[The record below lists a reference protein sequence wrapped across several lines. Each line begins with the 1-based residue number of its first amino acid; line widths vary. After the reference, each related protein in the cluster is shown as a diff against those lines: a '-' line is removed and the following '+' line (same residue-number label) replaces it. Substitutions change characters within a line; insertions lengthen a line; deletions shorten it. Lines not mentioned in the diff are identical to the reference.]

1 MEKISAKHI
10 KAWERFN
17 EEVDAMR
24 KDYGDELACAWLYED
39 AYTTRRVRDFKMTKT
54 GILTWYEQDF
64 WYTVVKKNREV
75 MLDEDDAKEWLKFWK
90 ACLRRAKRYNEM
102 PVEALDAIQ
111 DGEREDIEEE

>member
-1 MEKISAKHI
+1 MEKISARHI

-24 KDYGDELACAWLYED
+24 DGEELAWLYED
-39 AYTTRRVRDFKMTKT
+39 ANTTRRVRDFKMTKT
-54 GILTWYEQDF
+54 GILTWHEQDF
-64 WYTVVKKNREV
+64 WNTDVRKNREV

-111 DGEREDIEEE
+111 DGEREDIEED

>member
-1 MEKISAKHI
+1 MEKISARHI

-24 KDYGDELACAWLYED
+24 KDYGEELAWLYED
-39 AYTTRRVRDFKMTKT
+39 ANTTRRVKDFKMTKT

-64 WYTVVKKNREV
+64 WNTDVRKNREV

-111 DGEREDIEEE
+111 DGEREDIEED